1 MTHVP
6 VQEADPGPGDGLV
19 LAHQETAGVA
29 RMLLGSVLT
38 MLPVLTYGAMQAGQG
53 RAGVDIVRLVSCH
66 HVQAYLTIG
75 LPQLLEPNMT
85 GITIDLN
92 KMSWISETTR
102 F

>member
-29 RMLLGSVLT
+29 RMLLGSVLI

-53 RAGVDIVRLVSCH
+53 RGGH
-66 HVQAYLTIG
+66 
-75 LPQLLEPNMT
+75 
-85 GITIDLN
+85 
-92 KMSWISETTR
+92 
-102 F
+102 

>member
-38 MLPVLTYGAMQAGQG
+38 MLPVLTYGAMQAG
-53 RAGVDIVRLVSCH
+53 VDNVRVVSCSD
-66 HVQAYLTIG
+66 VQAYLTIG

>member
-1 MTHVP
+1 M
-6 VQEADPGPGDGLV
+6 
-19 LAHQETAGVA
+19 
-29 RMLLGSVLT
+29 
-38 MLPVLTYGAMQAGQG
+38 
-53 RAGVDIVRLVSCH
+53 AGVDIVRVMSCR

>member
-6 VQEADPGPGDGLV
+6 VQEAESGPGDGLV

-38 MLPVLTYGAMQAGQG
+38 MLPVLTYGAMQAGVDN
-53 RAGVDIVRLVSCH
+53 VDIVRLVSCH

>member
-53 RAGVDIVRLVSCH
+53 WTLVLQK
-66 HVQAYLTIG
+66 V
-75 LPQLLEPNMT
+75 P
-85 GITIDLN
+85 
-92 KMSWISETTR
+92 SEGS
-102 F
+102 

>member
-53 RAGVDIVRLVSCH
+53 RAGQGWTL
-66 HVQAYLTIG
+66 
-75 LPQLLEPNMT
+75 
-85 GITIDLN
+85 
-92 KMSWISETTR
+92 
-102 F
+102 

>member
-53 RAGVDIVRLVSCH
+53 RAGVDIVSWCHVAMCRLTSPSACPSCWSP
-66 HVQAYLTIG
+66 T
-75 LPQLLEPNMT
+75 
-85 GITIDLN
+85 
-92 KMSWISETTR
+92 
-102 F
+102 